1 MPKIDVSP
9 TQVYD
14 HLPHPVHVLR
24 ACEFQHM
31 YTCITFRLLCE
42 QLCSLNPSED
52 RLTFTV
58 EWIMN
63 AEGDILEEWFGRS
76 IIRSCVKLAYEHAQ
90 SMLDSP
96 KKVFFASTA
105 II

>member
-1 MPKIDVSP
+1 
-9 TQVYD
+9 
-14 HLPHPVHVLR
+14 
-24 ACEFQHM
+24 M

-96 KKVFFASTA
+96 KKVFFLASPT
-105 II
+105 IISE

>member
-1 MPKIDVSP
+1 MSCALVNFITGS
-9 TQVYD
+9 T
-14 HLPHPVHVLR
+14 
-24 ACEFQHM
+24 F
-31 YTCITFRLLCE
+31 ITFRLLCE

-96 KKVFFASTA
+96 QKVFFLASPT
-105 II
+105 IISE